1 MLLHC
6 LVTNVLLISRNWMDN
21 VLHTNLSTRQNVAG
35 LANCFILSWFCLEW
49 LSLASETFKSLSAS
63 LICCD
68 IGSLEQLLDFHAVLI
83 QLIRILFLLLQHMSS
98 NWHCLVLKCILRKS
112 WENITMVIFYSS
124 NIFLKYIYGTAVK
137 CVVLF
142 FLGFSF
148 TSKYGHCSLFSNTIL
163 WFRWNFLAL
172 WWDYFRWPLL
182 LVFRAI

>member
-21 VLHTNLSTRQNVAG
+21 VLHTNLLTRQNVAG

-49 LSLASETFKSLSAS
+49 QPGVRNVQKFK
-63 LICCD
+63 CQFD
-68 IGSLEQLLDFHAVLI
+68 LLWHRVIRTVLI